1 LTPALG
7 QKHSEVSKRK
17 ISEAKRGL
25 TPWNKGKTG
34 IYSEETLRKIGDASR
49 RRKYTE
55 ETRRRMSEAH
65 RGKKRLPFSEDHKR
79 RISESKRG
87 ENHPMFGKKFSA
99 ERRVK
104 ISDSLRGRKHTEG
117 HRRNNADAQC
127 GKKLSEETKLKI
139 SEAFRGENHPNW
151 QGGKSF
157 EPYGL
162 EFNSEIRQQIRERDN
177 FTCQECNYT
186 EDQLGRTLSIHH
198 IDYDK
203 RNNDPENLV
212 SLCNSC
218 HSQTNFSRADWTEY
232 FKERKRGIRK

>member
-1 LTPALG
+1 MTPALG
-7 QKHSEVSKRK
+7 QKHSEASKRK
-17 ISEAKRGL
+17 MSEAKRGL
-25 TPWNKGKTG
+25 APWNKGKTG

-65 RGKKRLPFSEDHKR
+65 RGKNRPPFSEDHKR

-99 ERRVK
+99 ERRAK
-104 ISDSLRGRKHTEG
+104 ISEAHRGKKHTEE
-117 HRRNNADAQC
+117 HRRNNAEAQC
-127 GKKLSEETKLKI
+127 GKKLSEEHKLKI

-151 QGGKSF
+151 QGGISF

-162 EFNSEIRQQIRERDN
+162 EFNSELRQQIRARDN

-186 EDQLGRTLSIHH
+186 EDQLGRTLSVHH

-218 HSQTNFSRADWTEY
+218 HSQTNFSRDDWTEY
-232 FKERKRGIRK
+232 FRERKHRRNH